1 MNVRRLPLAASVA
14 LAAACLGLY
23 GWTLGF
29 PFQFDDH
36 LYLVTNPLLRDARSF
51 AFATDF
57 AAFATRAADM
67 GLDPDLSTNLILRPL
82 CYLTFYAHH
91 VFGGLRPEPM
101 RAVNILI
108 HVANALLVFAVLLRL
123 LRRARPEPPA
133 PASAVFLAAFA
144 AWMFAVNPMQ
154 TESVTYIV
162 QRFTSMGTFFYLL
175 TWLLHLVGH
184 AAAARTGR
192 AAARAGAFLSLV
204 AGMLTKE
211 FLVTAPF
218 LLVLADVLV
227 LGMPLRAAL
236 RRSWLLFLALPII
249 PAMVLLTSWAQAGN
263 GEAGLQAAMLVA
275 APLGAGE
282 DFQYRYAISQP
293 GVVLDYLR
301 LFLVPY
307 GLNLDHGRQACASV
321 LEAAVLLPVA
331 GIAALLAGAW
341 LWRRHDPGRARGSLV
356 LFGAL
361 WFFLTLGVDSSVI
374 PLPDLMSEHRAYLP
388 SIGIS
393 MAMAG
398 LLDAL
403 RARCAARPLLRRSV
417 LAAAAG
423 WIAVLGGLTVARNLV
438 WASETAMWRDVVA
451 RSPGNARAWM
461 NLGVALVGEDEEEAV
476 ACLRRAIAINPAALL
491 ARINLA
497 RLQLRR
503 GVPAEALSVVDGGLA
518 QSGGDPA
525 LLFERGAAL
534 RALGEL
540 ESAIEAFQRVV
551 AIQPGN
557 AKALALIGELH
568 LRQGRREAALANFRS
583 AAMLDPSATWLLQA
597 IAMVEEPVAG
607 ARGP

>member
-1 MNVRRLPLAASVA
+1 VNARRLPLAASVA

-51 AFATDF
+51 AFAGDF

-108 HVANALLVFAVLLRL
+108 HIANALLVFTVLLRL
-123 LRRARPEPPA
+123 LRMARPDPPT
-133 PASAVFLAAFA
+133 PASATFIATFA
-144 AWMFAVNPMQ
+144 ASLFAVNPMQ

-162 QRFTSMGTFFYLL
+162 QRFTSLGTFFYLL
-175 TWLLHLVGH
+175 TWLLHLRGH
-184 AAAARTGR
+184 AAEGR
-192 AAARAGAFLSLV
+192 AGRTAARAGAFLSLV

-211 FLVTAPF
+211 FLVTAPVV
-218 LLVLADVLV
+218 LVLADVLV
-227 LGMPLRAAL
+227 LGLSVRTAL
-236 RRSWLLFLALPII
+236 RRSWLLFLALPIV
-249 PAMVLLTSWAQAGN
+249 PVMVLLTSWAQAGA
-263 GEAGLQAAMLVA
+263 GAGLKTAMLVA

-301 LFLVPY
+301 LFVVPY
-307 GLNLDHGRQACASV
+307 GLNLDHGRDACASV
-321 LEAAVLLPVA
+321 SEAAVLLPVA
-331 GIAALLAGAW
+331 GILVLLAGAW
-341 LWRRHDPGRARGSLV
+341 WWRRRDPGRARGSLV
-356 LFGAL
+356 LFGTL

-388 SIGIS
+388 SVGLS
-393 MAMAG
+393 AVMAG
-398 LLDAL
+398 LLDAV
-403 RARCAARPLLRRSV
+403 RARCAVRPLSRRAV
-417 LAAAAG
+417 LGAAAA
-423 WIAVLGGLTVARNLV
+423 WIAVLGGLTVARNRV
-438 WASETAMWRDVVA
+438 WASEAGMWRDVVA

-461 NLGVALVGEDEEEAV
+461 NLGVALAGGDDEEAV
-476 ACLRRAIAINPAALL
+476 ACLYRAIAINPAALL

-497 RLQLRR
+497 RVLIRR
-503 GVPAEALSVVDGGLA
+503 GRPAEALSAVDAGLA
-518 QSGGDPA
+518 LSGGDAA
-525 LLFERGAAL
+525 LFFERGSAL
-534 RALGEL
+534 RALGDL
-540 ESAIEAFQRVV
+540 EGAIEAFRHVC
-551 AIQPGN
+551 AMQPGN
-557 AKALALIGELH
+557 AMAPALIGELH
-568 LRQGRREAALANFRS
+568 LRQGRREEALASFRA

-597 IAMVEEPVAG
+597 IATIEGPIAVPPV
-607 ARGP
+607 R